1 MRLGEL
7 TTGET
12 MNTQV
17 NTPVSVRLIRCR
29 KPATLRPMTE
39 LMRLIQG
46 HLDRYGVTRAEFARR
61 AGTTP
66 QTVQNWKDRPTTLP
80 RREHL
85 EGVARVLGVPYA
97 VVLNAALSDAGY
109 RDSDEVTDLADAAR
123 TQNRPKPK
131 PE

>member
-1 MRLGEL
+1 
-7 TTGET
+7 
-12 MNTQV
+12 
-17 NTPVSVRLIRCR
+17 
-29 KPATLRPMTE
+29 MTE

-46 HLDRYGVTRAEFARR
+46 HLDKYGVTRAEFARR

-85 EGVARVLGVPYA
+85 EGVAQVIGVPYE
-97 VVLNAALSDAGY
+97 VVLSAALKDAGY
-109 RDSDEVTDLADAAR
+109 QDHDDLPLAAR
-123 TQNRPKPK
+123 ATDPRYGKGRAEQGEADGEESQEGY

>member
-1 MRLGEL
+1 
-7 TTGET
+7 
-12 MNTQV
+12 
-17 NTPVSVRLIRCR
+17 
-29 KPATLRPMTE
+29 MTE

-85 EGVARVLGVPYA
+85 EGVARVIGVPYA
-97 VVLNAALSDAGY
+97 VVLGAALRDAGY
-109 RDSDEVTDLADAAR
+109 SDDDNTLPAAAR
-123 TQNRPKPK
+123 IEDDPKPN
-131 PE
+131 

>member
-1 MRLGEL
+1 
-7 TTGET
+7 
-12 MNTQV
+12 
-17 NTPVSVRLIRCR
+17 
-29 KPATLRPMTE
+29 MTE

-46 HLDRYGVTRAEFARR
+46 HLDKYGVTRAEFARR

-85 EGVARVLGVPYA
+85 EGVARVIGVPYT
-97 VVLNAALSDAGY
+97 VVLNAALKDAGY
-109 RDSDEVTDLADAAR
+109 REDDGDNMPMAAR
-123 TQNRPKPK
+123 TESRPKPK

>member
-1 MRLGEL
+1 
-7 TTGET
+7 
-12 MNTQV
+12 
-17 NTPVSVRLIRCR
+17 
-29 KPATLRPMTE
+29 MTE

-46 HLDRYGVTRAEFARR
+46 HLDKHGVTRAEFARR

-85 EGVARVLGVPYA
+85 EGVARVIGVPYE
-97 VVLNAALSDAGY
+97 VVLSAALKDAGY
-109 RDSDEVTDLADAAR
+109 SDGDMPMAAR
-123 TQNRPKPK
+123 AEDYPK